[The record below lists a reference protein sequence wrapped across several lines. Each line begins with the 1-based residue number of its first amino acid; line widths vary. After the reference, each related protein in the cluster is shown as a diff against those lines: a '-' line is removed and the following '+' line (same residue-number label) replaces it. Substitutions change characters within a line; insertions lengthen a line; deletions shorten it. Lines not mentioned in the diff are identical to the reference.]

1 MHCQRF
7 MRVCVTSA
15 TLLALSSGAHLAMSA
30 APRAWAKNGREAG
43 ADGLGRQSRIT
54 GISVLGSQPAGT
66 FGVVPYA
73 RTWGTITGVVGAG
86 ESVRGLEALPHNR
99 DGNYEYTTEFEII
112 APVKAGLSSVIVVEA
127 ENRGNPVFLNSVNGI
142 AASGPPSATTYA
154 QGLGNGFLFEHATSY
169 ARVEWQT
176 GIAADVPK
184 EAEGISE
191 VIIRDFG
198 RLLAGRTKIETKA
211 GVGPGTYH
219 TLILSGISL
228 SGFFVDTF
236 IAEGF
241 NVDPVERHGV
251 YDGAIAVDGAGNWLS
266 LNQLAAANGSDEHPY
281 VVPNGKPLEARELLK
296 RPESDPYYIDIA
308 NYTDFYRLRASL
320 TDRAALPRRARRYD
334 WPSPHAAAPAGGAPR
349 SARATKCNGGMPV
362 NLNPI
367 SYAPYLR
374 AVVLEL
380 ERTLGVESAKSSLPL
395 PPTTLFKLGPAPLSA
410 ANFNA
415 LPGATLEV
423 PLIDRDDQPI
433 GGVRFPEVD
442 HPIGRP
448 TPVSL
453 PPVVTTSIDDTC
465 GNLGEWQPFTVEQV
479 LDRYHDQSNYLNL
492 YAESLDKLIA
502 QGYLLASDRGQMLTT
517 AASFYA
523 ISTNR

>member
-1 MHCQRF
+1 
-7 MRVCVTSA
+7 
-15 TLLALSSGAHLAMSA
+15 
-30 APRAWAKNGREAG
+30 
-43 ADGLGRQSRIT
+43 
-54 GISVLGSQPAGT
+54 
-66 FGVVPYA
+66 
-73 RTWGTITGVVGAG
+73 
-86 ESVRGLEALPHNR
+86 
-99 DGNYEYTTEFEII
+99 
-112 APVKAGLSSVIVVEA
+112 
-127 ENRGNPVFLNSVNGI
+127 
-142 AASGPPSATTYA
+142 
-154 QGLGNGFLFEHATSY
+154 
-169 ARVEWQT
+169 
-176 GIAADVPK
+176 
-184 EAEGISE
+184 
-191 VIIRDFG
+191 
-198 RLLAGRTKIETKA
+198 
-211 GVGPGTYH
+211 
-219 TLILSGISL
+219 
-228 SGFFVDTF
+228 
-236 IAEGF
+236 
-241 NVDPVERHGV
+241 
-251 YDGAIAVDGAGNWLS
+251 
-266 LNQLAAANGSDEHPY
+266 
-281 VVPNGKPLEARELLK
+281 
-296 RPESDPYYIDIA
+296 
-308 NYTDFYRLRASL
+308 
-320 TDRAALPRRARRYD
+320 
-334 WPSPHAAAPAGGAPR
+334 
-349 SARATKCNGGMPV
+349 MPV

-380 ERTLGVESAKSSLPL
+380 ERTMGVESAKSSLPL

-453 PPVVTTSIDDTC
+453 PPVVTTSIDETC